1 MVAQQ
6 DGHDFAFGH
15 LPFAVS
21 HSLISLVHGAIW
33 RFLVNSVSKFLQKSS
48 NTQNIYVTLSVAII
62 AIHVCKLLIF
72 NYKDEKQWR
81 DYQLFREFSFPEL
94 ALLKGASG
102 ALSISVST
110 RALVTTPSKRTLK
123 KWNCVGA

>member
-21 HSLISLVHGAIW
+21 HSLISLVHGTIW

-48 NTQNIYVTLSVAII
+48 NTQNISVTLSVVII

-72 NYKDEKQWR
+72 NHKVAK
-81 DYQLFREFSFPEL
+81 
-94 ALLKGASG
+94 
-102 ALSISVST
+102 
-110 RALVTTPSKRTLK
+110 
-123 KWNCVGA
+123 

>member
-6 DGHDFAFGH
+6 DSHDFAFGH

-48 NTQNIYVTLSVAII
+48 NTQNIYVTLDRKATTLYTRVFHAI
-62 AIHVCKLLIF
+62 
-72 NYKDEKQWR
+72 
-81 DYQLFREFSFPEL
+81 
-94 ALLKGASG
+94 G
-102 ALSISVST
+102 
-110 RALVTTPSKRTLK
+110 
-123 KWNCVGA
+123 

>member
-21 HSLISLVHGAIW
+21 HSLISLVHGTIW

-48 NTQNIYVTLSVAII
+48 NTQNIYVTLSVEII
-62 AIHVCKLLIF
+62 AIYVCKLLIY
-72 NYKDEKQWR
+72 NHK
-81 DYQLFREFSFPEL
+81 
-94 ALLKGASG
+94 
-102 ALSISVST
+102 
-110 RALVTTPSKRTLK
+110 VTK
-123 KWNCVGA
+123 